1 MIDPQ
6 IVTTVKVGDL
16 PSEPFLG
23 SDLVPHEVNGNL
35 KKGTITDFATFLAT
49 IIGSSDAV
57 GFRPVTIVDGQTLP
71 SVTPNKNEFI
81 LVGKGTFQNVG
92 GGLPITTT
100 AELNALVTSGVSW
113 SIGVEIPIQVEND
126 GTAIVPDTYK
136 VSFIYNGS
144 TITVPS
150 AVKIRNVYLN
160 KVPCDADEWSQSGT
174 TITVTTAINGDKITL
189 IN

>member
-6 IVTTVKVGDL
+6 IVTTVKVGEL
-16 PSEPFLG
+16 ASEPFLG
-23 SDLVPHEVNGNL
+23 SDLIPHEVNGNL

-113 SIGVEIPIQVEND
+113 SIGVEIPIQVESD
-126 GTAIVPDTYK
+126 GTAIDTYK
-136 VSFIYNGS
+136 IDIIYSGA

-150 AVKIRNVYLN
+150 WVKIRNVYLN
-160 KVPCDADEWSQSGT
+160 QMPAYASDWSQSGT
-174 TITVTTAINGDKITL
+174 TITVTTALNGDKITL

>member
-23 SDLVPHEVNGNL
+23 SDLIPHEVNGNL

-57 GFRPVTIVDGQTLP
+57 GFRPVKIVDGQTLP
-71 SVTPNKNEFI
+71 SVTPNKKEFI

-100 AELNALVTSGVSW
+100 EELNALVTSGVSW
-113 SIGVEIPIQVEND
+113 SIGVEIPIQVESD

-136 VSFIYNGS
+136 SDIIYTGA

-150 AVKIRNVYLN
+150 GVKIRNIYLN
-160 KVPCDADEWSQSGT
+160 QVPCYASDWSQSGT
-174 TITVTTAINGDKITL
+174 TITVTTALNGDKITL

>member
-113 SIGVEIPIQVEND
+113 SIGVEIPIQVESD
-126 GTAIVPDTYK
+126 GTSIDTYK
-136 VSFIYNGS
+136 TDIIYTGA

-150 AVKIRNVYLN
+150 GVKIRNVYLN
-160 KVPCDADEWSQSGT
+160 QMPAYASDWSQSGT
-174 TITVTTAINGDKITL
+174 TITVTTALNGDKITL

>member
-113 SIGVEIPIQVEND
+113 SIGVEIPIQVESD
-126 GTAIVPDTYK
+126 GTAIDTYK
-136 VSFIYNGS
+136 ADIIYSGA

-150 AVKIRNVYLN
+150 GVKIRNVYLN
-160 KVPCDADEWSQSGT
+160 QVPAYASDWSQSGT

>member
-6 IVTTVKVGDL
+6 IVTTVKVGEL
-16 PSEPFLG
+16 ASEPFLG
-23 SDLVPHEVNGNL
+23 SDLIPHEVNGNL

-113 SIGVEIPIQVEND
+113 SIGVEIPIQIESD
-126 GTAIVPDTYK
+126 GTSIDTYK
-136 VSFIYNGS
+136 TDIIYSGA

-150 AVKIRNVYLN
+150 GVKIRNVYLN
-160 KVPCDADEWSQSGT
+160 QVPCYASDWSQSGT
-174 TITVTTAINGDKITL
+174 TITVTTALNGDKITL

>member
-6 IVTTVKVGDL
+6 IVTTVKVGEL
-16 PSEPFLG
+16 ASEPFLG
-23 SDLVPHEVNGNL
+23 SDLIPHEVNGNL

-113 SIGVEIPIQVEND
+113 SIGVEIPIQVESD
-126 GTAIVPDTYK
+126 GTAIDTYK
-136 VSFIYNGS
+136 ADIIYSGA

-150 AVKIRNVYLN
+150 GVKIRNVYLN
-160 KVPCDADEWSQSGT
+160 QVPAYASDWSQSGT
-174 TITVTTAINGDKITL
+174 TITVTTAINGDLITL
-189 IN
+189 VN

>member
-6 IVTTVKVGDL
+6 IVTTVKVGEL
-16 PSEPFLG
+16 ASEPFLG
-23 SDLVPHEVNGNL
+23 SDLIPHEVNGNL

-57 GFRPVTIVDGQTLP
+57 GFRPVKIVDGQTLP

-113 SIGVEIPIQVEND
+113 SIGVEIPIQVESD

-136 VSFIYNGS
+136 SDIIYTGA

-150 AVKIRNVYLN
+150 GVKIRNIYLN
-160 KVPCDADEWSQSGT
+160 QVPCYASDWSQSGT
-174 TITVTTAINGDKITL
+174 TITVTTALNGDKITL

>member
-35 KKGTITDFATFLAT
+35 KNGTITDFATFLAT

-113 SIGVEIPIQVEND
+113 SIGVEIPIQVESD
-126 GTAIVPDTYK
+126 GTSIDTYK
-136 VSFIYNGS
+136 TDIIYTGA

-150 AVKIRNVYLN
+150 GVKIRNVYLN
-160 KVPCDADEWSQSGT
+160 QMPAYASDWSQSGT
-174 TITVTTAINGDKITL
+174 TITVTTALNGDKITL

>member
-6 IVTTVKVGDL
+6 IVTTVKVGEL
-16 PSEPFLG
+16 ASEPFLG
-23 SDLVPHEVNGNL
+23 SDLIPHEVNGNL

-113 SIGVEIPIQVEND
+113 SIGVEIPIQVESD
-126 GTAIVPDTYK
+126 GTAIDTYK
-136 VSFIYNGS
+136 ADIIYSGA

-150 AVKIRNVYLN
+150 GVKIRNVYLN
-160 KVPCDADEWSQSGT
+160 QVPAYASDWSQSGT

>member
-6 IVTTVKVGDL
+6 IVTTVKVGEL
-16 PSEPFLG
+16 ASEPFLG
-23 SDLVPHEVNGNL
+23 SDLIPHEVNGNL

-113 SIGVEIPIQVEND
+113 SIGVEIPIQVESD
-126 GTAIVPDTYK
+126 GTAIDTYK
-136 VSFIYNGS
+136 TDIIYSGA

-150 AVKIRNVYLN
+150 GVKIRNVYLN
-160 KVPCDADEWSQSGT
+160 QVPAYASDWSQSGT
-174 TITVTTAINGDKITL
+174 TITVTTALNGDKITL

>member
-49 IIGSSDAV
+49 IISSSDAV

-113 SIGVEIPIQVEND
+113 SIGVEIPIQVESD
-126 GTAIVPDTYK
+126 GTSIDTYK
-136 VSFIYNGS
+136 ADIIYRGAN
-144 TITVPS
+144 ITVPS
-150 AVKIRNVYLN
+150 GVKIRNVYLN
-160 KVPCDADEWSQSGT
+160 QVPAYASDWSQSGT
-174 TITVTTAINGDKITL
+174 TITVTTALNGDKITL

>member
-113 SIGVEIPIQVEND
+113 SIGVEIPIQVESD
-126 GTAIVPDTYK
+126 GTAIDTYK
-136 VSFIYNGS
+136 ADIIYSGA

-150 AVKIRNVYLN
+150 GVKIRNVYLN
-160 KVPCDADEWSQSGT
+160 QVPAYASDWSQSGT
-174 TITVTTAINGDKITL
+174 TITVTTALNGDKITL

>member
-113 SIGVEIPIQVEND
+113 SIGVEIPIQVESD
-126 GTAIVPDTYK
+126 GTAIDTYK
-136 VSFIYNGS
+136 ADIIYSGA

-150 AVKIRNVYLN
+150 GVKIRNVYLN
-160 KVPCDADEWSQSGT
+160 QVPCYASDWSQSGT
-174 TITVTTAINGDKITL
+174 TITVTTALDGDKITL

>member
-23 SDLVPHEVNGNL
+23 SDLIPHEVNGNL

-113 SIGVEIPIQVEND
+113 SIGVEIPIQVESD
-126 GTAIVPDTYK
+126 GTAIDTYK
-136 VSFIYNGS
+136 TDIIYTGA

-150 AVKIRNVYLN
+150 GVKIRNVYLN
-160 KVPCDADEWSQSGT
+160 QMPAYASDWSQSGT
-174 TITVTTAINGDKITL
+174 TITVTTALNGDKITL

>member
-113 SIGVEIPIQVEND
+113 SIGVEIPIQVESD
-126 GTAIVPDTYK
+126 GTAIDTYK
-136 VSFIYNGS
+136 IDIIYSGAA
-144 TITVPS
+144 ITVPS
-150 AVKIRNVYLN
+150 GVKIRNVYLN
-160 KVPCDADEWSQSGT
+160 QVPAYASDWSQSGT
-174 TITVTTAINGDKITL
+174 TITVTTALNGDKITL

>member
-113 SIGVEIPIQVEND
+113 SIGVEIPIQVESD
-126 GTAIVPDTYK
+126 GTSIDTYK
-136 VSFIYNGS
+136 TDIIYTGA

-150 AVKIRNVYLN
+150 GVKIRNVYLN
-160 KVPCDADEWSQSGT
+160 QVPAYASDWSQSGT
-174 TITVTTAINGDKITL
+174 TITVTTALNGDKITL

>member
-6 IVTTVKVGDL
+6 IVTTVKVGEL
-16 PSEPFLG
+16 ASEPFLG
-23 SDLVPHEVNGNL
+23 SDLIPHEVNGNL

-113 SIGVEIPIQVEND
+113 SIGVEIPIQVESD
-126 GTAIVPDTYK
+126 GTAIDTYK
-136 VSFIYNGS
+136 ADIIYSGA

-150 AVKIRNVYLN
+150 GVKIRNVYLN
-160 KVPCDADEWSQSGT
+160 QVPAYASDWSQSGT
-174 TITVTTAINGDKITL
+174 TITVTTALNGDLITL
-189 IN
+189 VN

>member
-6 IVTTVKVGDL
+6 IVTTVKVGEL
-16 PSEPFLG
+16 ASEPFLG
-23 SDLVPHEVNGNL
+23 SDLIPHEVNGNL

-113 SIGVEIPIQVEND
+113 SIGVEIPVQVESD
-126 GTAIVPDTYK
+126 GTAIDTYK
-136 VSFIYNGS
+136 IDIIYSGA

-150 AVKIRNVYLN
+150 GVKIRNVYLN
-160 KVPCDADEWSQSGT
+160 QVPAYASDWSQSGT

>member
-6 IVTTVKVGDL
+6 IVTTVKVGEL
-16 PSEPFLG
+16 ASEPFLG
-23 SDLVPHEVNGNL
+23 SDLIPHEVNGNL
-35 KKGTITDFATFLAT
+35 KKGTITDFATFLVT

-113 SIGVEIPIQVEND
+113 SIGVEIPIQVESD
-126 GTAIVPDTYK
+126 GTAIDTYK
-136 VSFIYNGS
+136 ADVIYTGA

-150 AVKIRNVYLN
+150 GVKIRNVYLN
-160 KVPCDADEWSQSGT
+160 QVPCYASDWSQSGT
-174 TITVTTAINGDKITL
+174 TITVTTVLNGDKITL

>member
-35 KKGTITDFATFLAT
+35 KNGTITDFATFLAT

-113 SIGVEIPIQVEND
+113 SIGVEIPIQVESD
-126 GTAIVPDTYK
+126 GTAIDTYK
-136 VSFIYNGS
+136 TDIIYTGA

-150 AVKIRNVYLN
+150 GVKIRNVYLN
-160 KVPCDADEWSQSGT
+160 QMPAYASDWSQSGT
-174 TITVTTAINGDKITL
+174 TITETTALNGDLITL
-189 IN
+189 VN

>member
-6 IVTTVKVGDL
+6 IVTTVKVGNL

-113 SIGVEIPIQVEND
+113 SIGVEIPIQVESD
-126 GTAIVPDTYK
+126 GTSIDTYK
-136 VSFIYNGS
+136 IDIIYSGA

-150 AVKIRNVYLN
+150 DVKIRNVYLN
-160 KVPCDADEWSQSGT
+160 QVPCYASDWSQSGT
-174 TITVTTAINGDKITL
+174 TITVTTALNGDKITL

>member
-1 MIDPQ
+1 MIDPNL
-6 IVTTVKVGDL
+6 VTTVKVGQL

-113 SIGVEIPIQVEND
+113 SIGVEIPIQVESD
-126 GTAIVPDTYK
+126 GTAIDTYK
-136 VSFIYNGS
+136 TDVIYTGA

-150 AVKIRNVYLN
+150 GVKIRNVYIN
-160 KVPCDADEWSQSGT
+160 QVPCYASEWSQSGT
-174 TITVTTAINGDKITL
+174 TITVTTAQNGDKITL

>member
-16 PSEPFLG
+16 PSEPSFG
-23 SDLVPHEVNGNL
+23 SALVPHEVNGNL

-113 SIGVEIPIQVEND
+113 SIGVEIPIQVESD
-126 GTAIVPDTYK
+126 GTAIDTYK
-136 VSFIYNGS
+136 TDIIYTGA

-150 AVKIRNVYLN
+150 GVKIRNVYLN
-160 KVPCDADEWSQSGT
+160 QMPAYASDWSQSGT
-174 TITVTTAINGDKITL
+174 TITVTTALNGDLITL
-189 IN
+189 VN

>member
-113 SIGVEIPIQVEND
+113 SIGVEIPIQVESD
-126 GTAIVPDTYK
+126 GTAIDTYK
-136 VSFIYNGS
+136 TDIIYTGA

-150 AVKIRNVYLN
+150 GVKIRNVYLN
-160 KVPCDADEWSQSGT
+160 QMPAYASDWSQSGT
-174 TITVTTAINGDKITL
+174 TITVTTALNGDKITL

>member
-6 IVTTVKVGDL
+6 IVTTVKVGEL
-16 PSEPFLG
+16 PSATFLG
-23 SDLVPHEVNGNL
+23 SNFIPHEVNGNL
-35 KKGTITDFATFLAT
+35 KKGTIIDFATFLAT

-57 GFRPVTIVDGQTLP
+57 GFRPVKIVDGQTLP

-113 SIGVEIPIQVEND
+113 SIGVEIPIQVESD
-126 GTAIVPDTYK
+126 GTAIDTYK
-136 VSFIYNGS
+136 IDIIYSGA

-150 AVKIRNVYLN
+150 GVKIRNVYLN
-160 KVPCDADEWSQSGT
+160 QVPAYASDWSQSGT
-174 TITVTTAINGDKITL
+174 TITVTTALNGDLITL
-189 IN
+189 VN

>member
-23 SDLVPHEVNGNL
+23 SDLIPHEVNGNL

-57 GFRPVTIVDGQTLP
+57 GFRPVKIVDGQTLP
-71 SVTPNKNEFI
+71 SVTPNKKEFI

-100 AELNALVTSGVSW
+100 EELNALVTSGISW
-113 SIGVEIPIQVEND
+113 SIGVEIPIQVESD

-136 VSFIYNGS
+136 SDIIYTGA

-150 AVKIRNVYLN
+150 GVKIRNIYLN
-160 KVPCDADEWSQSGT
+160 QVPCYASDWSQSGT
-174 TITVTTAINGDKITL
+174 TITVTTALNGDKITL

>member
-113 SIGVEIPIQVEND
+113 SIGVEIPIQVESD
-126 GTAIVPDTYK
+126 GTAIDTYK
-136 VSFIYNGS
+136 TDIIYTGA

-150 AVKIRNVYLN
+150 GVKIRNVYLN
-160 KVPCDADEWSQSGT
+160 QMPAYASDWSQSGT
-174 TITVTTAINGDKITL
+174 TITVTTALNGDLITL
-189 IN
+189 VN

>member
-6 IVTTVKVGDL
+6 IVTTVKVGEL
-16 PSEPFLG
+16 ASEPILG
-23 SDLVPHEVNGNL
+23 SDLIPHEVNGNL

-57 GFRPVTIVDGQTLP
+57 GFRPVTIVDGQTLS
-71 SVTPNKNEFI
+71 SVTLNKKEFI

-113 SIGVEIPIQVEND
+113 SIGVEIPIQVESD
-126 GTAIVPDTYK
+126 GTSIDTYK
-136 VSFIYNGS
+136 TDIIYTGA

-150 AVKIRNVYLN
+150 GVKIRNIYLN
-160 KVPCDADEWSQSGT
+160 QMPAYASDWSQSGNI
-174 TITVTTAINGDKITL
+174 ITVTTALNGDKITL

>member
-71 SVTPNKNEFI
+71 SVTPNKKEFI

-113 SIGVEIPIQVEND
+113 SIGVEIPIQVESD
-126 GTAIVPDTYK
+126 GTAIDTYK
-136 VSFIYNGS
+136 IDIIYSGAA
-144 TITVPS
+144 ITVPS
-150 AVKIRNVYLN
+150 GVKIRNVYLN
-160 KVPCDADEWSQSGT
+160 QMPAYASDWSQSGT
-174 TITVTTAINGDKITL
+174 TITVTTALNGDKITL

>member
-81 LVGKGTFQNVG
+81 LVGKGTFPNVG

-113 SIGVEIPIQVEND
+113 SIGVEIPIQVESD
-126 GTAIVPDTYK
+126 GTAIDTYK
-136 VSFIYNGS
+136 TDIIYTGA

-150 AVKIRNVYLN
+150 GVKIRNVYLN
-160 KVPCDADEWSQSGT
+160 QMPAYASDWSQSGT
-174 TITVTTAINGDKITL
+174 TITVTTALNGDKITL

>member
-6 IVTTVKVGDL
+6 IVTTVKVGEL
-16 PSEPFLG
+16 ASEPFLG
-23 SDLVPHEVNGNL
+23 SDLIPHEVNGNL
-35 KKGTITDFATFLAT
+35 KNGTITDFATFLAT

-113 SIGVEIPIQVEND
+113 SIGVEIPIQVESD
-126 GTAIVPDTYK
+126 GTSIDTYK
-136 VSFIYNGS
+136 TDIIYTGA

-150 AVKIRNVYLN
+150 GVKIRNVYLN
-160 KVPCDADEWSQSGT
+160 QVPAYASDWSQSGT
-174 TITVTTAINGDKITL
+174 TITVTTALNGDKITL

>member
-35 KKGTITDFATFLAT
+35 KNGTITDFATFLAT

-113 SIGVEIPIQVEND
+113 SIGVEIPIQVESD
-126 GTAIVPDTYK
+126 GTAIDTYK
-136 VSFIYNGS
+136 TDIIYTGA

-150 AVKIRNVYLN
+150 GVKIRNVYLN
-160 KVPCDADEWSQSGT
+160 QMPAYASDWSQSGT
-174 TITVTTAINGDKITL
+174 TITVTTALNGDLITL
-189 IN
+189 VN

>member
-113 SIGVEIPIQVEND
+113 SIGVEIPIQVESD
-126 GTAIVPDTYK
+126 GTSIDTYK
-136 VSFIYNGS
+136 TDIIYSGA

-150 AVKIRNVYLN
+150 GVKIRNVYLN
-160 KVPCDADEWSQSGT
+160 QVPAYASDWSQSGT
-174 TITVTTAINGDKITL
+174 TITVTTALNGDKITL

>member
-6 IVTTVKVGDL
+6 IVTTVKVGEL
-16 PSEPFLG
+16 AGEPFLG
-23 SDLVPHEVNGNL
+23 SDLIPREVNGNL

-113 SIGVEIPIQVEND
+113 SIGVEIPIQFESD
-126 GTAIVPDTYK
+126 GTAIDTYK
-136 VSFIYNGS
+136 IDIIYSGK

-150 AVKIRNVYLN
+150 GVKIRNVYLN
-160 KVPCDADEWSQSGT
+160 QVPCYASDWSQSGT
-174 TITVTTAINGDKITL
+174 TITVTTAINGDLITL
-189 IN
+189 VN

>member
-57 GFRPVTIVDGQTLP
+57 GFRAVTVVDGQTLP

-113 SIGVEIPIQVEND
+113 SIGVEIPIQIESD
-126 GTAIVPDTYK
+126 GTSIDTYK
-136 VSFIYNGS
+136 TDIIYSGA

-150 AVKIRNVYLN
+150 GVKIRNVYLN
-160 KVPCDADEWSQSGT
+160 QVPAYASDWSQSGT
-174 TITVTTAINGDKITL
+174 TITVATALNGDKITL

>member
-6 IVTTVKVGDL
+6 IVTTVKVGEL
-16 PSEPFLG
+16 ASEPFLG
-23 SDLVPHEVNGNL
+23 SDLIPHEVNGNL

-81 LVGKGTFQNVG
+81 LVGKGTFPNVG

-113 SIGVEIPIQVEND
+113 SIGVEIPIQVESD
-126 GTAIVPDTYK
+126 GTAIDTYK
-136 VSFIYNGS
+136 ADIIYSGA

-150 AVKIRNVYLN
+150 GVKIRNVYLN
-160 KVPCDADEWSQSGT
+160 QVPAYASDWSQSGT
-174 TITVTTAINGDKITL
+174 TITVTTALNGDKITL

>member
-49 IIGSSDAV
+49 FIGSSDAV

-113 SIGVEIPIQVEND
+113 SIGVEIPIQVESD
-126 GTAIVPDTYK
+126 GTAIDTYK
-136 VSFIYNGS
+136 ADIIYSGA

-150 AVKIRNVYLN
+150 GVKIRNVYLN
-160 KVPCDADEWSQSGT
+160 QVPCYASEWSQSGT
-174 TITVTTAINGDKITL
+174 TITVTTALNGDLITL
-189 IN
+189 VN

>member
-113 SIGVEIPIQVEND
+113 SIGVEIPIQVESD
-126 GTAIVPDTYK
+126 GTAIDTYK
-136 VSFIYNGS
+136 TDIIYTGA

-150 AVKIRNVYLN
+150 WVKIRNVYLN
-160 KVPCDADEWSQSGT
+160 QMPAYASDWSQSGT
-174 TITVTTAINGDKITL
+174 TITVTTALNGDKITL

>member
-16 PSEPFLG
+16 PSEQFLG
-23 SDLVPHEVNGNL
+23 SDLIPHEVNGNL

-113 SIGVEIPIQVEND
+113 SIGVEIPIQVESD
-126 GTAIVPDTYK
+126 GTAIDTYK
-136 VSFIYNGS
+136 TDIIYTGA

-150 AVKIRNVYLN
+150 GVKIRNVYLN
-160 KVPCDADEWSQSGT
+160 QMPAYASDWSQSGT
-174 TITVTTAINGDKITL
+174 TITVTTALNGDKITL

>member
-113 SIGVEIPIQVEND
+113 SIGVEIPIQVESD
-126 GTAIVPDTYK
+126 GTAIDTYK
-136 VSFIYNGS
+136 IDIIYSGA

-150 AVKIRNVYLN
+150 WVKIRNVYLN
-160 KVPCDADEWSQSGT
+160 QMPCYASDWSQSGT
-174 TITVTTAINGDKITL
+174 TITVTTALNGDKITL